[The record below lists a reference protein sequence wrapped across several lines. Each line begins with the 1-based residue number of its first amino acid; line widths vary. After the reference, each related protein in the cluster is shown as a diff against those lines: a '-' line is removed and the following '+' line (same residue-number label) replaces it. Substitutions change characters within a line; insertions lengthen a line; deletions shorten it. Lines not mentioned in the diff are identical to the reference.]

1 MSQNKGSQQQ
11 PFEITLVL
19 ESGKK
24 KTVTAKAATRKA
36 AERRALKRNPAATHV
51 DRSQKG
57 KIMTDRIII
66 QERKS
71 YGFLSFLFDCFMVI
85 VTCGFW
91 LIWIWVREMRKR

>member
-51 DRSQKG
+51 DRS
-57 KIMTDRIII
+57 
-66 QERKS
+66 
-71 YGFLSFLFDCFMVI
+71 
-85 VTCGFW
+85 
-91 LIWIWVREMRKR
+91 